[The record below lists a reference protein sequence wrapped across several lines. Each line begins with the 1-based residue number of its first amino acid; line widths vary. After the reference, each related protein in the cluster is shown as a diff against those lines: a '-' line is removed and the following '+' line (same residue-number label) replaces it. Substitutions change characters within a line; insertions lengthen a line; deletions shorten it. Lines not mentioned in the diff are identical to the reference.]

1 GRDLYS
7 TAMKTVMVGL
17 LGLVILAHAQSGPPN
32 TKTEAADGEAEV
44 RTIVLHWQQ
53 SWDNF
58 DPSVLQ
64 GDYADDADWLNAF
77 GVRIKGSARIIEF
90 VNRVVKRPNVQDRK
104 TTWEE
109 PVIRLVRPDVA
120 VAYRDY
126 KTVGHKTLD
135 GKEMPQRITHSTWV
149 LAKNDGR
156 WRMESKLIFEKN
168 GGPQRP
174 PSQPSDPAK
183 E

>member
-1 GRDLYS
+1 
-7 TAMKTVMVGL
+7 M
-17 LGLVILAHAQSGPPN
+17 
-32 TKTEAADGEAEV
+32 
-44 RTIVLHWQQ
+44 
-53 SWDNF
+53 
-58 DPSVLQ
+58 
-64 GDYADDADWLNAF
+64 
-77 GVRIKGSARIIEF
+77 
-90 VNRVVKRPNVQDRK
+90 NRVVKRPNVQGRK
-104 TTWEE
+104 TTWDE

-135 GKEMPQRITHSTWV
+135 GKEMPPRITHSNWV

-156 WRMESKLIFEKN
+156 WRIVSQVISDDN
-168 GGPQRP
+168 GAGTSP